1 MPDYKQILESSVK
14 IKNTITI
21 SSIITMYYYD
31 FTATYSSGREKH
43 NFWEFVYVDNGR
55 VIVTA
60 NDSTHVLNKGEMI
73 FHKPNESH
81 SVRCDGITPANIFIM
96 SFVASG
102 SGMDF
107 FKDKIVNV
115 PYSLQGILAAVVDE
129 MQMAYGENPG
139 FITKRP
145 INNYGADQMIKNY
158 LELFMILTKRAVD
171 AGRTDSSYSK
181 VLQNNA
187 AKTNKL
193 VNRVIEVLEANVFG
207 DIKIDELCKITNYG
221 KSQLCETFKAITG
234 KTIMQYY
241 IELKINQAKIMM
253 RELQLNN
260 TQISDRLGFSSP
272 QYFTRVFKQMTSM
285 TPGDYKRS
293 IRYR

>member
-1 MPDYKQILESSVK
+1 MADYKQIYDNRIK
-14 IKNTITI
+14 IKNSITV

-31 FTATYSSGREKH
+31 FTATYRSGREKH

-73 FHKPNESH
+73 FHKPNEMH
-81 SVRCDGITPANIFIM
+81 SVKCDGETPANIFIM

-102 SGMDF
+102 NGMNF
-107 FKDKIVNV
+107 FKHRIVNV
-115 PYSLQGILAAVVDE
+115 PYSLQGILAAIVDE
-129 MQMAYGENPG
+129 MQTSYGENPG
-139 FITKRP
+139 FITERP
-145 INNYGADQMIKNY
+145 VKCFAADQMIKNY
-158 LELFMILTKRAVD
+158 LESFMILTRRAIQS
-171 AGRTDSSYSK
+171 GQTDSSYSK

-187 AKTNKL
+187 AKVNKL
-193 VNRVIEVLEANVFG
+193 VNKVIEVLEANVFG
-207 DIKIDELCKITNYG
+207 NIKIDELCKITNYG
-221 KSQLCETFKAITG
+221 KSQLCETFKNTTG
-234 KTIMQYY
+234 KTVMQYY
-241 IELKINQAKIMM
+241 TELKINQAKILM

-260 TQISDRLGFSSP
+260 SQISDRLCFSSP